1 MRPDGDMEV
10 TRSVGNRTRQRSA
23 ACAGRQQGH
32 GVGGLALMGALAT
45 AVMAAA
51 LLCSCREHKGTY
63 DVRHVVVRSYRYVI
77 DPRDEDVHVVVEIEN
92 TGPEMV
98 EEAMVVVEGIGRSGE
113 HRGEQRVTVQ
123 RLAPG
128 ERRCVAMSF
137 TNRARLATVEVRV
150 EPVPEEGR

>member
-1 MRPDGDMEV
+1 M
-10 TRSVGNRTRQRSA
+10 A
-23 ACAGRQQGH
+23 
-32 GVGGLALMGALAT
+32 ALA
-45 AVMAAA
+45 AAAMAAV
-51 LLCSCREHKGTY
+51 LVCSCREEKGTY

-92 TGPEMV
+92 AGPEMV
-98 EEAMVVVEGIGRSGE
+98 EEAIVVVEGIGRSGE

-128 ERRCVAMSF
+128 ERRCVATSF